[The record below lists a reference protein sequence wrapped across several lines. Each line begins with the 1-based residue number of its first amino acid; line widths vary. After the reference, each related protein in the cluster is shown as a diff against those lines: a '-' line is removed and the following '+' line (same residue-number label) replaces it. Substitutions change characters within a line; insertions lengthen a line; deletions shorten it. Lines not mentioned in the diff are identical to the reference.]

1 MSREPDKNTQKLS
14 SMFNLKADMA
24 SFDEIE
30 NTIVSGAKLHGTNAW
45 ILMMAILVASV
56 GLNTNA
62 TAVII
67 GAMLIS
73 PLMGSIIAIAYGI
86 ATNNLPL
93 ARFSAARLTIQVM
106 ISVATSFVYFS
117 LSPINAAS
125 SELLARTS
133 PTIYDVL
140 IATGGGFAGIVGLT
154 RKEKGNVIP
163 GVAIATALMPPLC
176 TAGYGLAH
184 KNWGF
189 FSGALYLFFINGF
202 FICLSAVIVLKY
214 LRVPQF
220 RELDKKQ
227 LTKIHRIIGLVAV
240 ITTLPSIYFA
250 YNQIKDGIENNNAEN
265 YINNEFVFSGTQI
278 MHKNIDTIENTIEIS
293 LIGKEL
299 TDDDIQLLKDKLEDY
314 RLDGYKLDITQTT
327 VESGITADEVKALLA
342 EYEIS
347 DDNNDA
353 YEFIAEKEKLTDEVE
368 RLREENAKLSE
379 KIRSDEA
386 EKTDIGQLTAEMHV
400 INSKITGAAA
410 ADAEVYISEN
420 DHGSRTV
427 VTLFV
432 SQKLDN
438 TEETLIKEWLETR
451 LGKQDITL
459 LQQVNEEKS
468 PAKEEK
474 NSSKEDSSNIK
485 KAPDKQEKNN

>member
-1 MSREPDKNTQKLS
+1 M
-14 SMFNLKADMA
+14 
-24 SFDEIE
+24 
-30 NTIVSGAKLHGTNAW
+30 
-45 ILMMAILVASV
+45 
-56 GLNTNA
+56 
-62 TAVII
+62 
-67 GAMLIS
+67 
-73 PLMGSIIAIAYGI
+73 
-86 ATNNLPL
+86 
-93 ARFSAARLTIQVM
+93 
-106 ISVATSFVYFS
+106 
-117 LSPINAAS
+117 
-125 SELLARTS
+125 
-133 PTIYDVL
+133 
-140 IATGGGFAGIVGLT
+140 
-154 RKEKGNVIP
+154 
-163 GVAIATALMPPLC
+163 
-176 TAGYGLAH
+176 
-184 KNWGF
+184 
-189 FSGALYLFFINGF
+189 
-202 FICLSAVIVLKY
+202 LKY

-265 YINNEFVFSGTQI
+265 YINKEFVFSGTQI

-438 TEETLIKEWLETR
+438 TEETLVKEWLETR

-459 LQQVNEEKS
+459 LQQVSEEKS

-485 KAPDKQEKNN
+485 KAPD